1 MAQRGGPV
9 NPQFVSLDEYDC
21 LVYPGFLRRTVRAQA
36 VTFCSRALPLP
47 LLEAL
52 AARCA
57 LSGDWKPRR
66 PASRLGACSAGAGA
80 SRRAS
85 PENPPRTALWLLR
98 SRRASFLTSLS
109 RLRCP
114 SLRSRLPPLFS
125 QMARWNEDGS
135 CAATARMRNG
145 KGEPFTLTLSKAE
158 IDDDLARLNAADPA
172 RR

>member
-21 LVYPGFLRRTVRAQA
+21 LVYPGFLRRTVRARRSHAATTA
-36 VTFCSRALPLP
+36 VVLAVRTPHAAPPSRSVTHLPHHCVLCCV
-47 LLEAL
+47 LDL
-52 AARCA
+52 
-57 LSGDWKPRR
+57 RR
-66 PASRLGACSAGAGA
+66 PSLCAPPEPSARPVTPPTRLSLLASLSLSWRPRLVHVSLTRP
-80 SRRAS
+80 S
-85 PENPPRTALWLLR
+85 LLR
-98 SRRASFLTSLS
+98 
-109 RLRCP
+109 
-114 SLRSRLPPLFS
+114 

-145 KGEPFTLTLSKAE
+145 KGEPFTLTLTKAE

>member
-36 VTFCSRALPLP
+36 VTQGGCRALLLSSLGARHSLRAPLGLSVAP
-47 LLEAL
+47 S
-52 AARCA
+52 CA
-57 LSGDWKPRR
+57 LRCHVLRQRS
-66 PASRLGACSAGAGA
+66 ASLHA
-80 SRRAS
+80 
-85 PENPPRTALWLLR
+85 PPRTLRTLPPCPSHPARLPFQFHCAHPLLR
-98 SRRASFLTSLS
+98 VS
-109 RLRCP
+109 
-114 SLRSRLPPLFS
+114 S
-125 QMARWNEDGS
+125 QLARWNEDGS

-158 IDDDLARLNAADPA
+158 IDDDLARLNAADPT